1 MSGEPSRDWLR
12 LGGSAGEGAPSKAAP
27 EAPAEPP
34 LPTHFPP
41 LAPLSR
47 VGDFARHIGS
57 GAAQAAT
64 GVFARMRGRRWTI
77 PAIGSGLAAFRARF
91 TGRGDGR
98 PRRAL
103 RIAALALACLV
114 LPLLLYLA
122 YAVATIPS
130 DGGMAGEASPS
141 AVFATSSDGQAIATR
156 GVVKGEKLSSGDI
169 PDNLKAA
176 IVAIEDRRFRSHFGL
191 DLWGMGR
198 AVVRNISGGREG
210 ASTITQQL
218 ARLTYLSQERSLRRK
233 VQEAAIAIWLEAR
246 TTKDDILAAYLNAA
260 YFGGGAYGADAASR
274 RYFGKPAKELDL
286 PEAAMLAGLVRA
298 PSQLAPHRNLAGA
311 RQRAELVL
319 GAMVET
325 GAIKP
330 DQADAARKNP
340 ASVWEPPQAPPGA
353 GYFVD
358 LVEAEARRLAGETQ
372 SDIRVQATLD
382 LRLQAA
388 SERIV
393 SRILAQEGKAKN
405 VGQAAVLVM
414 ATDGSVLAMVGGR
427 DYAQSQFN
435 RTTQAKRQ
443 AGSLFKLFVYLAALQ
458 AGASA
463 DSVMNDEP
471 TQIGEWEPENYGG
484 RYRGAVT
491 LRQAFAASINTVA
504 VQLADAVGIDK
515 VIAVARHLGIVSDL
529 PKVPSLALGSAEVTL
544 MEMVRAYGMVLAGA
558 GPIEPVLLRSV
569 VRGSE
574 TVPVPSTPAAKGTFD
589 PSVRETMLDLLQSV
603 VTQGTGRAARIPNVP
618 VGGKTGTTQESR
630 DAWFVGVTPDLI
642 VGVWVGN
649 DDNTP
654 TKGVTG
660 GDMPARIFRAVA
672 TEALKLR
679 QRQAART
686 RGREEA
692 RQNPAP
698 AQPTGP
704 IAGYASVRDTATLV
718 IEGTEIRL
726 AGLQGAGGREA
737 RDLARYIR
745 RRPLQ
750 CEPDGSASPP
760 LWRCIVDGQDLARL
774 ILFNGGARAT
784 DAASDDLR
792 DAEEQAREAGLG
804 VWGR

>member
-1 MSGEPSRDWLR
+1 MSGVPSRDWLR
-12 LGGSAGEGAPSKAAP
+12 LGGSAGEGVPSKAAL
-27 EAPAEPP
+27 EASSESPSPKRAS
-34 LPTHFPP
+34 
-41 LAPLSR
+41 LSDRLGRIGDAAQR
-47 VGDFARHIGS
+47 VGSRASAWLR
-57 GAAQAAT
+57 A
-64 GVFARMRGRRWTI
+64 RRWSA
-77 PAIGSGLAAFRARF
+77 PAIGPGLAALRAPF
-91 TGRGDGR
+91 SGFGAGRSRR
-98 PRRAL
+98 PL
-103 RIAALALACLV
+103 RIAGIGLACLV
-114 LPLLLYLA
+114 LPIVLYVA

-141 AVFATSSDGQAIATR
+141 AVFVTSADGQAIATR
-156 GVVKGEKLSSGDI
+156 GVVKGEKLSSADI

-233 VQEAAIAIWLEAR
+233 VQEAAIALWLEAR
-246 TTKDDILAAYLNAA
+246 MTKDEILASYLNAA

-340 ASVWEPPQAPPGA
+340 ASVWEPPQAPPGT

-358 LVEAEARRLAGETQ
+358 MVEAEARRLAGETQ

-393 SRILAQEGKAKN
+393 SRILDQEGKAKN

-414 ATDGSVLAMVGGR
+414 AADGSILAMVGGR

-435 RTTQAKRQ
+435 RAVQAKRQ

-463 DSVMNDEP
+463 DSVMTDAP
-471 TQIGEWEPENYGG
+471 VQIGEWEPENYGG

-515 VIAVARHLGIVSDL
+515 VIAVARHLGVSSDL

-544 MEMVRAYGMVLAGA
+544 MEMVRSYGMVLAGA
-558 GPIEPVLLRSV
+558 GPIEPVLLRSL

-574 TVPVPSTPAAKGTFD
+574 TVALPSVPAAKGTFD

-603 VTQGTGRAARIPNVP
+603 VTQGTGRAARLPNVP

-630 DAWFVGVTPDLI
+630 DAWFVGVTPDMTI
-642 VGVWVGN
+642 GVWVGN

-672 TEALKLR
+672 TEALKVR
-679 QRQAART
+679 QRQAASRG

-692 RQNPAP
+692 RQTPAP
-698 AQPTGP
+698 AQPAGP
-704 IAGYASVRDTATLV
+704 ISGYASVRDTATLV
-718 IEGTEIRL
+718 VDGTEIRL

-750 CEPDGSASPP
+750 CEPDGSASPV

-792 DAEEQAREAGLG
+792 EAEEQAREAGLG